1 MTPFGQPPAFRLEV
15 QVCKPEPLDP
25 VSGGPVRLVS
35 ISGGRVLG
43 SLNGRIL
50 PGGTDWQTIGPDGTI
65 EIEAR
70 YLLQLDDGARVE
82 LVHRGLRAPGASG
95 FWSSIWLRCEA
106 AGHEALNRTQYVAF
120 GRKLPEHLVIEAW
133 AMPLA

>member
-65 EIEAR
+65 EIEVVGQA
-70 YLLQLDDGARVE
+70 V
-82 LVHRGLRAPGASG
+82 
-95 FWSSIWLRCEA
+95 
-106 AGHEALNRTQYVAF
+106 YVNGDVVRPAQTS
-120 GRKLPEHLVIEAW
+120 E
-133 AMPLA
+133 